1 MKYVFHPQ
9 ARREFNQAIDYY
21 QSCKKGLGKDFAKE
35 VYEAI
40 QRIMAFPEAW
50 TLLSAHT
57 RRCLTQQFP
66 FGVIYQVLTDR
77 ILIVAV
83 AHLNRKPDY
92 WLNRI
97 EEK

>member
-1 MKYVFHPQ
+1 LSDTLSWRVCQFKWVGSFYYHIETAILGTLADISLAILSFRYVF
-9 ARREFNQAIDYY
+9 
-21 QSCKKGLGKDFAKE
+21 
-35 VYEAI
+35 
-40 QRIMAFPEAW
+40 
-50 TLLSAHT
+50 LLSAHT

-92 WLNRI
+92 WLNRV